1 MNVAGLPGSPPAE
14 ETMAARLEIAL
25 RQELFDAEGAALV
38 RQARDYFGCELADA
52 RTVRV
57 LTIDAD
63 LPRAA
68 LEELRLEIFTNPVT
82 EFSSFEPLALE
93 ADWVIWVG
101 LLPGVKDAAGETA
114 VEAITDY
121 LGRPLKAGE
130 GCYTSKLF
138 FVREARDPQG
148 GPIQRGRDAPAA
160 AEPARL
166 DARDIERI
174 ARELLANDLIQR
186 WRIWRVGA
194 SGPAGDPPLEA
205 PRWDPRQGMGI
216 VIPKV
221 ALVHTPQVTE
231 IGIGSDEEL
240 LRISAERHLYL
251 DPRDAP
257 AIRAYFLRSDVRTAR
272 AAVGLDR
279 PTDVELEYIAQARSD
294 HCNHN
299 TFGGLFR
306 YRDLATGE
314 RVTIDSL
321 FHTCISEPTRVIAR
335 AKDWVVSVLW
345 DNAGVGR
352 FDEETYYTITGETHN
367 SPSNMEAYGGAIT
380 GIVGVYRDP
389 MGTGKGSRLIMG
401 TYGYCVAPRDYAG
414 PLKPRLHP
422 RRLLDGVI
430 EGVRDGGN
438 KSGVPTPFGT
448 LFFDEGYLGKCLV
461 YVTAVGLMPA
471 EIGGESS
478 DRKTTTAGDLL
489 VMCGGRVGKDGIH
502 GVTAS
507 SSIYSETTPAGHVQI
522 GDPYTQK
529 KEMDFLVEARDRG
542 LIRFITDCGGG
553 GLSSAVGESAR
564 FSGGVEVDLDRI
576 PLKYDGLDQW
586 EIWISES
593 QERMVVAIHP
603 DHEREFMALA
613 RRHAVEATVIGRYTE
628 SGHVHL
634 KYRGK
639 TCAYVA
645 LDFFASDFPQWE
657 FEAEWTPPELRGLT
671 EPVLSEP
678 RDHNACLLTMLARPN
693 IASKEWIQRQYDHEV
708 QGGSVIKPMVG
719 VMRDVPSDAAVVR
732 PVLTSR
738 RGLAITQALNPTYS
752 RIDTHAMTAVTI
764 DEAVRRIIAVGGDPD
779 HIGGIDNFC
788 WPEIRF
794 DEERNPDGKFKA
806 AQLVR
811 SCLALTSSCLAMG
824 IPLLSGKDS
833 MYIDGD
839 LPGAF
844 GERQRVSG
852 PPSLQFTAIS
862 VVPDVGRCVSLEPKQ
877 AGDLLYI
884 LGATRDELGGSEY
897 YEMLGATG
905 LHVPTVDPRAVWPLY
920 RTLHAAVQAGL
931 LAGVHGIYRGGLGVH
946 LALLAMAGGLG
957 LEVDLARVPCA
968 ELPPRPDAPGEAV
981 LRSDRVL
988 YSESAGRFLVTVPRE
1003 AATAFEQMMREQI
1016 VMRIGRVMP
1025 DDRLRLRGDDGR
1037 WIVDLAIASLREA
1050 WRGPFGHLA

>member
-1 MNVAGLPGSPPAE
+1 
-14 ETMAARLEIAL
+14 MAARLEIAL

-38 RQARDYFGCELADA
+38 RKARDYFGCELADA
-52 RTVRV
+52 RAVRV

-63 LPRAA
+63 LPRAT
-68 LEELRLEIFTNPVT
+68 LEELRREIFTNPVT

-114 VEAITDY
+114 VEAIEDY
-121 LGRPLKAGE
+121 LGRPLGPGE
-130 GCYTSKLF
+130 GCYTSRLF
-138 FVREARDPQG
+138 FVREGR
-148 GPIQRGRDAPAA
+148 GPRVDAACV
-160 AEPARL
+160 
-166 DARDIERI
+166 ERI

-194 SGPAGDPPLEA
+194 PGPAGDPPLEA

-221 ALVHTPQVTE
+221 ALAHTPQVTE
-231 IGIGSDEEL
+231 IGIASDEEL

-257 AIRAYFLRSDVRTAR
+257 AIRAYFLRPDVRAR
-272 AAVGLDR
+272 RAKVGLDR

-314 RVTIDSL
+314 RLTIDSL
-321 FHTCISEPTRVIAR
+321 FHTCISEPTRAIAR

-352 FDEETYYTITGETHN
+352 FDEDTYYTITGETHN

-389 MGTGKGSRLIMG
+389 MGTGKGSRLILG
-401 TYGYCVAPRDYAG
+401 TYGYCVGPREYAG

-438 KSGVPTPFGT
+438 KSGVPTPFGGV
-448 LFFDEGYLGKCLV
+448 FFDEGYLGKCLV

-471 EIGGESS
+471 RVGGESS
-478 DRKTTTAGDLL
+478 DRKTTTPGDLL
-489 VMCGGRVGKDGIH
+489 AMCGGRVGKDGIH

-564 FSGGVEVDLDRI
+564 FSGGVEVDLERI

-603 DHEREFMALA
+603 DHEREFLELA
-613 RRHAVEATVIGRYTE
+613 RRHAVEATVIGRYTA

-634 KYRGK
+634 KYRGQ
-639 TCAYVA
+639 TCAYVS

-657 FEAEWTPPELRGLT
+657 FEAEWTPPALRGLT
-671 EPVLSEP
+671 EPVISEP
-678 RDHNACLLTMLARPN
+678 RDHNACLLALLARPN

-708 QGGSVIKPMVG
+708 QGGSVIKPLVG
-719 VMRDVPSDAAVVR
+719 ALRDVPSDAAVVR
-732 PVLTSR
+732 PVLASR
-738 RGLAITQALNPTYS
+738 RGLAITQALNPAYS
-752 RIDTHAMTAVTI
+752 RIDAHAMTAVTI
-764 DEAVRRIIAVGGDPD
+764 DEAVRRIIAVGGDPE

-794 DEERNPDGKFKA
+794 DPERNPDGKLKA

-811 SCLALTSSCLAMG
+811 SCLALKSSCLAMG

-844 GERQRVSG
+844 GERHRVSG
-852 PPSLQFTAIS
+852 LPSLQFTAIS
-862 VVPDVGRCVSLEPKQ
+862 VVPDVGGCVSLEPKQ
-877 AGDLLYI
+877 AGDLLYV

-897 YEMLGATG
+897 YEMLGAMG
-905 LHVPTVDPRAVWPLY
+905 LHVPTIDPHAAWPLY
-920 RTLHAAVQAGL
+920 RALHGAIRAGL
-931 LAGVHGIYRGGLGVH
+931 VAGAHGIYRGGLGVH

-957 LEVDLARVPCA
+957 IEVDLARVPCA
-968 ELPPRPDAPGEAV
+968 ERERPGDGGEAAEAV
-981 LRSDRVL
+981 LRNDRVL

-1003 AATAFEQMMREQI
+1003 AAAAFEEALRDQI
-1016 VMRIGRVMP
+1016 AMRIGRVMP
-1025 DDRLRLRGDDGR
+1025 DDRLRIRGDDGR
-1037 WIVDLAIASLREA
+1037 WLVDLPIAGLREA
-1050 WRGPFGHLA
+1050 WRRPFGHLT